1 MAQHSNKKA
10 EVQAV
15 TANRVIDGIVVY
27 LTDKAEWS
35 ERLQDA
41 AIAEGKDAGE
51 ALLAKAQPA
60 VEAQHIVDP
69 YLFEVANE
77 DGQIVPAS
85 VRERIR
91 MAGPTV
97 RPDLGKQAE
106 GNAA

>member
-10 EVQAV
+10 QVQAV

-27 LTDKAEWS
+27 LTEKAEWS
-35 ERLQDA
+35 ESLQDA
-41 AIAEGKDAGE
+41 AVAEGKEAGE
-51 ALLAKAQPA
+51 TLLARAQPA
-60 VEAQHIVDP
+60 VETQHIVDP
-69 YLFEVANE
+69 YLFEVAQE
-77 DGQIVPAS
+77 DGKIVPAS

-97 RPDLGKQAE
+97 RLDLGKQAE